1 MDDKVYNP
9 STYPLVETAITN
21 RIIIKDPGKEMRDDF
36 AGQAMMALINN
47 LGSSDFAGQAM
58 MELINN
64 LGSSDYVETAKIAYK
79 YADAMMKVRN
89 K

>member
-36 AGQAMMALINN
+36 AGQAMMSLITKY
-47 LGSSDFAGQAM
+47 GVGVSY
-58 MELINN
+58 E
-64 LGSSDYVETAKIAYK
+64 ETANIAYE

>member
-21 RIIIKDPGKEMRDDF
+21 RIIIKDPGKEMRHDL

-47 LGSSDFAGQAM
+47 LGSC
-58 MELINN
+58 
-64 LGSSDYVETAKIAYK
+64 DYVETAKIAYK

>member
-9 STYPLVETAITN
+9 LTYPL
-21 RIIIKDPGKEMRDDF
+21 
-36 AGQAMMALINN
+36 
-47 LGSSDFAGQAM
+47 
-58 MELINN
+58 
-64 LGSSDYVETAKIAYK
+64 VETAKIAYK